1 MKGRFARFGALA
13 LALAAAAAGPTSLA
27 AQANE
32 LAFTF
37 ATTLEMQLKY
47 THSLEITDGLG
58 AQLWASASPVSTK
71 LGLKGRWLPLP
82 FLVFSAEA
90 TAGTAWNIPIANGLM
105 FNKLSAEPPKQDLVP
120 ADFAGLVWSVEA
132 GGTFQFDLAAIVPG
146 DWNHIVFLTY
156 HGAKYRAFTAA
167 SADESWLFEADT
179 GENRNGWNYYGNA
192 FLGYQMPLRLNT
204 IGFLA
209 EADLYLYDT
218 AGREDWGDHL
228 PRWTIGALGNI
239 TLAPRLSMALL
250 AQMQS
255 KRQFTGDPE
264 DIKDYF
270 YQNRILATETPNWA
284 WYRAAMILSYRF

>member
-1 MKGRFARFGALA
+1 MKGRFARVGALS
-13 LALAAAAAGPTSLA
+13 LALAAAVLGPAAVT
-27 AQANE
+27 AQSNE

-37 ATTLEMQLKY
+37 ATTLETQLKY
-47 THSLEITDGLG
+47 THSLELADGLG

-120 ADFAGLVWSVEA
+120 ADFDGLVWSVEA

-146 DWNHIVFLTY
+146 DWNHVVFLTY

-167 SADESWLFEADT
+167 SAYESWLFEADT

-192 FLGYQMPLRLNT
+192 FLGYQMPLWLNT

-218 AGREDWGDHL
+218 AGREAWGDHL
-228 PRWTIGALGNI
+228 PRWTIGVLGNI
-239 TLAPRLSMALL
+239 TLAPRLSKALL

-255 KRQFTGDPE
+255 KRQFTGNP
-264 DIKDYF
+264 KDNDF
-270 YQNRILATETPNWA
+270 YQNRILATETLSWA

>member
-1 MKGRFARFGALA
+1 MSTDKEEYMKGRFARFGALV
-13 LALAAAAAGPTSLA
+13 LALAAAAAGPTALT

-37 ATTLEMQLKY
+37 ATTLETQLKY
-47 THSLEITDGLG
+47 THNLEIADGLG

-82 FLVFSAEA
+82 FLVLSAEA
-90 TAGTAWNIPIANGLM
+90 TAGTAWNIPIAYGLM

-120 ADFAGLVWSVEA
+120 ADFDGLVWSVEA

-146 DWNHIVFLTY
+146 DWSHVVLLTY

-192 FLGYQMPLRLNT
+192 FLGYQMPLWLNT
-204 IGFLA
+204 IGFIA

-218 AGREDWGDHL
+218 SGRKAWGDHL

-239 TLAPRLSMALL
+239 TLAPSLSMALL
-250 AQMQS
+250 AQIQS
-255 KRQFTGDPE
+255 KRQFTAATQ
-264 DIKDYF
+264 DYEF
-270 YQNRILATETPNWA
+270 YQDRILATETP
-284 WYRAAMILSYRF
+284 S

>member
-1 MKGRFARFGALA
+1 MKGRFARIGALA
-13 LALAAAAAGPTSLA
+13 LALAAAAAGPTALA

-37 ATTLEMQLKY
+37 ATTLETQLKY

-90 TAGTAWNIPIANGLM
+90 TAGTAWNIPIANGLAL
-105 FNKLSAEPPKQDLVP
+105 NERGASTGDQNLIP
-120 ADFAGLVWSVEA
+120 ADFGGLVWSVEA

-146 DWNHIVFLTY
+146 DWNHIVFLSY
-156 HGAKYRAFTAA
+156 HGAKYRAFTG
-167 SADESWLFEADT
+167 ADADVSWLVESDT

-218 AGREDWGDHL
+218 AGREAWGDHL
-228 PRWTIGALGNI
+228 PRWTIGILGNV
-239 TLAPRLSMALL
+239 TLGPRLSLALIVQ
-250 AQMQS
+250 AQS
-255 KRQFTGDPE
+255 ERQYTQAT
-264 DIKDYF
+264 KDFDY
-270 YQNRILATETPNWA
+270 YQDRILATETPSWA